1 MAETRCLGCRCL
13 MLAMAFFAAMNTETD
28 MKARM
33 LLAKNLRSLRK
44 ARGQSQEEFA
54 DTAGF
59 HRTYV
64 SQIERGL
71 VNVTID
77 NVQRLAE
84 VFNVEIHELL
94 Q

>member
-1 MAETRCLGCRCL
+1 

>member
-1 MAETRCLGCRCL
+1 
-13 MLAMAFFAAMNTETD
+13 MLALAFFSAMNTEPD

-33 LLAKNLRSLRK
+33 LLAKNLRRLRQAK
-44 ARGQSQEEFA
+44 GQSQEEFA

-64 SQIERGL
+64 SQIERGI

-77 NVQRLAE
+77 NLQRVAE
-84 VFNVEIHELL
+84 VLNVQVHELL